1 MIGFINLFCGMQNTI
16 TYGES
21 PSQFLAIMA
30 LIQHAIDH
38 GIEFPLALQI
48 FLEES
53 YVDDFPLGEI
63 L

>member
-1 MIGFINLFCGMQNTI
+1 MQNTI
-16 TYGES
+16 TYCES